1 MNAEMRQALFDNPIT
16 GKPSISIGCQRSLL
30 PLGEK
35 KHNVLRCISYVG
47 NASSCMHSSKPPRHK
62 QSQSRLPARQHSTT
76 GQQQQ
81 QQQQQKRP
89 RSSSAGRISADGR
102 FRLTR
107 PKQTQNAFLCPA
119 IDPTKLDTFS
129 VVSIDCS
136 QRCSSFPPPHL
147 PPCQTPPPSW
157 PARSLPSSNRPLSVV
172 PSTLLPP
179 TWLSRPTLM
188 FLGLVPSTRLMLLEK

>member
-1 MNAEMRQALFDNPIT
+1 MRQALFDNPIT

-35 KHNVLRCISYVG
+35 KHNALRCICWHCIVIH
-47 NASSCMHSSKPPRHK
+47 ALFQAPEAQTEPE
-62 QSQSRLPARQHSTT
+62 P
-76 GQQQQ
+76 
-81 QQQQQKRP
+81 
-89 RSSSAGRISADGR
+89 SSSTPTQHNRPAAAAAAAKAAKKLFRRANLGRRKIQADK
-102 FRLTR
+102 TQ
-107 PKQTQNAFLCPA
+107 QTQNAFLCPA

-129 VVSIDCS
+129 VPLVSIDCS
-136 QRCSSFPPPHL
+136 QRCSSFPPPHP

-188 FLGLVPSTRLMLLEK
+188 FRGLVPSTRLMLLEK